1 MEGLSLE
8 NTLWAN
14 TVLASPG
21 YILGMVLHT
30 GLETRMA
37 MNISTARQ
45 KVGALDLEVNW
56 MAKVL
61 FVVMCLI
68 SLAIIT
74 ADGFYGEWYFK
85 YFRLILLL
93 CAIIPISMR
102 INLDMGKIYYSYCIQ
117 NDPEIPGCIARNS
130 TIPEELGRIQFLLSD
145 KTGTLTQNDM
155 IFKKISME
163 FAQFDEETKG
173 DLQGML

>member
-21 YILGMVLHT
+21 YILGMIVHT

-37 MNISTARQ
+37 MNISTPRQ

-61 FVVMCLI
+61 FVVMCLVA
-68 SLAIIT
+68 LAIII
-74 ADGFYGEWYFK
+74 ADGFIG
-85 YFRLILLL
+85 
-93 CAIIPISMR
+93 
-102 INLDMGKIYYSYCIQ
+102 
-117 NDPEIPGCIARNS
+117 
-130 TIPEELGRIQFLLSD
+130 
-145 KTGTLTQNDM
+145 
-155 IFKKISME
+155 
-163 FAQFDEETKG
+163 
-173 DLQGML
+173 

>member
-1 MEGLSLE
+1 VQPPNKQIYEFQGVFKSKNQEDDVEGLGLE

-21 YILGMVLHT
+21 YILAMIVHT
-30 GLETRMA
+30 GHETRMA

-61 FVVMCLI
+61 FLVMCIIALLI
-68 SLAIIT
+68 II
-74 ADGFYGEWYFK
+74 ADGFVGQWYFK

-102 INLDMGKIYYSYCIQ
+102 INLDLGKVWYGYCIQ
-117 NDPEIPGCIARNS
+117 NDPEIEGCIARNS
-130 TIPEELGRIQFLLSD
+130 TIPEELGRVQFLLSD
-145 KTGTLTQNDM
+145 KTGTLT
-155 IFKKISME
+155 
-163 FAQFDEETKG
+163 
-173 DLQGML
+173 